1 MTFRSIRKG
10 LIPLFLASLLCP
22 PSAHASETGWVPL
35 WTASAQPV
43 WDNDTSFFQTGLPQQ
58 VAGTVAEQPLTLS
71 LPSENIRI
79 EFSNRYAGAPLGLA
93 DGQVRCLGHG
103 GDDSAVPMTFAHAKT
118 VSIPAGARAVS
129 DPVAVAGCHRIAVR
143 VRFTGADSGDFHWDG
158 RETSHYVTADGKEGT
173 MTARLALSAVY
184 GDARARDVVVALGD
198 SITDGNGAPIDAM
211 ARWPDYLSQQLAP
224 HDIAVINA
232 GISGNRLLAPG
243 MGRPVV
249 ERIADDAFA
258 LPGADTV
265 VLLIGT
271 NDIAWPG
278 TPFQPDEPPMTLAAL
293 LDGFRSIFAQ
303 AELHGT
309 RLIVA
314 TIAPFG
320 DALPG
325 TPMEGNYWTPGKED
339 LRLAFNAWLRDNHGS
354 AELFDLDRLLAD
366 PSDPAH
372 LRPAYD
378 SGDRLHPGATGNRA
392 IADALVPLI
401 LSGERK

>member
-1 MTFRSIRKG
+1 MTYRSIRKG
-10 LIPLFLASLLCP
+10 LIPLLLASLLCT

-43 WDNDTSFFQTGLPQQ
+43 WDDDTSFFQTGLPQQ
-58 VAGTVAEQPLTLS
+58 VAGTVVEQPLTLA
-71 LPSENIRI
+71 LPSEKVRV
-79 EFSNRYAGAPLGLA
+79 EFSNKYASTPLDLA
-93 DGQVRCLGHG
+93 DGRVRCLDQG
-103 GDDSAVPMTFAHAKT
+103 GDDSAVPMTFAHAET
-118 VSIPAGARAVS
+118 VSVPVGATALS
-129 DPVAVAGCHRIAVR
+129 DPVEVAGCRRLSVSI
-143 VRFTGADSGDFHWDG
+143 RFTGANGGDFHWDG
-158 RETSHYVTADGKEGT
+158 RETSRYVTGGGQKGT

-184 GDARARDVVVALGD
+184 GDAQARDVVVALGD

-211 ARWPDYLSQQLAP
+211 ARWPDYLSRKLAA
-224 HDIAVINA
+224 HGIAVVNA

-249 ERIADDAFA
+249 ERIVDDAFA

-278 TPFQPDEPPMTLAAL
+278 TPFRPDEPAMTLAAL

-303 AELHGT
+303 AELHGI

-325 TPMEGNYWTPGKED
+325 TPMEGNYWTPEKED
-339 LRLAFNAWLRDNHGS
+339 LRLAFNVWLRGNHGP

-366 PSDPAH
+366 PADPVR
-372 LRPAYD
+372 LRPVYD